1 MKTLKK
7 YVPRVI
13 KNSIKKVIGWR
24 HPQYP
29 DWRRIIKNDRNRWQA
44 ALASAK
50 TKGKILIATSIGGT
64 AHLNVIDSTLAA
76 ALTMRDVEVHVL
88 LCDSFLPACLKP
100 EYPTIKNMLD
110 FAAGGPLKSG
120 LCSTCIDA
128 AETMYQ
134 DMGITVHKYSELVNT
149 EKQSIVDEL
158 SSGLTTDD
166 LVSYESNGV
175 SVGEH
180 ALAGALRFFARGDLG
195 DEEYG
200 EQVLRRYFK
209 AALLTVFA
217 SEALFES
224 HDFQSVVLHH
234 GIYVPQGVILGA
246 ARRASVRVVTWWTAY
261 RNKCFMFANGD
272 SYHHALLEE
281 PVSNWENVKW
291 TSDLERQVMD
301 YIISRERGDR
311 DWVRYN
317 VTPEE
322 EISTIE
328 KELGIDFSRPTIGLL
343 SNVVWDAQLHFQTR
357 AFPDM
362 MSWVFAT
369 IDYFSG
375 HPDLQLLIRAHPG
388 EVVKFHKSR
397 QPLVDE
403 IRKRYPKLPDN
414 IYIIPPES
422 LISTYTTMQQCNAVL
437 IYGTKAGMEMS
448 SRGIPIIVAGESWI
462 RGKGFTYDA
471 SSPEEYISL
480 LEQLPLNGR
489 MDKST
494 VQRARMYAYH
504 FFFRRMIPLHFMVK
518 IEDPPTFNLGISDIS
533 ELDPGK
539 SIGLDVICRG
549 ILDVQEFIYPAESG
563 LEPIE

>member
-7 YVPRVI
+7 YVPKVI
-13 KNSIKKVIGWR
+13 KRSIKKAIGWR

-29 DWRRIIKNDRNRWQA
+29 DWRKIINEDQKRWQT
-44 ALASAK
+44 ALDSAK
-50 TKGKILIATSIGGT
+50 GGAKVLIATSIGGI
-64 AHLNVIDSTLAA
+64 AHLNVVDSSLAA
-76 ALTMRDVEVHVL
+76 ALTLRGTEVHVL

-100 EYPTIKNMLD
+100 EYPAIKNMPD

-120 LCSTCIDA
+120 LCSDCIDA

-134 DMGITVHKYSELVNT
+134 DMGITVHKYSEIVNT
-149 EKQSIVDEL
+149 EKQRIADEL

-180 ALAGALRFFARGDLG
+180 ALAGALRFFARGDLAN
-195 DEEYG
+195 EEYG

-217 SEALFES
+217 CEALFES

-234 GIYVPQGVILGA
+234 GIYVPQGLIVGA

-261 RNKCFMFANGD
+261 RNKCFMFAHGD

-291 TSDLERQVMD
+291 TSDLETQVMD
-301 YIISRERGDR
+301 YMISRERGDR

-317 VTPEE
+317 VHPEE
-322 EISTIE
+322 EISKIE
-328 KELGIDFSRPTIGLL
+328 KEIGIDFSKPTIGLL
-343 SNVVWDAQLHFQTR
+343 SNVVWDAQLHFQAR

-369 IDYFSG
+369 IDYFADR
-375 HPDLQLLIRAHPG
+375 PDLQLLIRAHPG

-437 IYGTKAGMEMS
+437 IYGTKAAMEMS
-448 SRGIPIIVAGESWI
+448 SRGIPIIVAGEAWI
-462 RGKGFTYDA
+462 RGKGFTMDA
-471 SSPEEYISL
+471 SSEEEYISIL
-480 LEQLPLNGR
+480 NRLPLNGR
-489 MDKST
+489 MSKMEMY
-494 VQRARMYAYH
+494 RARMYAYH
-504 FFFRRMIPLHFMVK
+504 FFFRRMIPLNFMVK
-518 IEDPPTFNLGISDIS
+518 IENPPSFNLGISNIS
-533 ELDPGK
+533 EIKPGK

-549 ILDVQEFIYPAESG
+549 ILDAHEFIYPAESG